1 MLLNYFSP
9 RWFEG
14 GAVLLYNMCCCP
26 GNPISPQQLL
36 QLQWINMTSCGNLE
50 FYFIFFLLKSLSN
63 YKAFADEPLGLFI
76 RGLLLFL
83 ENTFRFILVE
93 TFWC

>member
-9 RWFEG
+9 HWFEG

-26 GNPISPQQLL
+26 GNSISPQQLL

-50 FYFIFFLLKSLSN
+50 LFSFFLLKSLST

-83 ENTFRFILVE
+83 ENIFCCILVE
-93 TFWC
+93 TF